1 MEKLSLHNIIPTELQ
16 IKELY
21 SQLQRRLYQISHK
34 SMPPFEMHE
43 RFVKNNPYRAWFI
56 IEIDNEFIGN
66 VYIQFDNSVGLN
78 CEDKITSGQ
87 IQKIL
92 DIIGSKFQPL
102 EAINSIRRDG
112 FFLNVSSANLSLQ
125 RKLNSLSLMEI
136 QRSYAIPKHMT
147 KSKGK
152 KFV

>member
-16 IKELY
+16 TKELY

-34 SMPPFEMHE
+34 SMPSFEMHE
-43 RFVKNNPYRAWFI
+43 RFVKGNPYRAWFI

-78 CEDKITSGQ
+78 CEDNITAEQ
-87 IQKIL
+87 IRKVL

-102 EAINSIRRDG
+102 EAINSIRRG
-112 FFLNVSSANLSLQ
+112 SFFLNVSSENLSLQ
-125 RKLNSLSLMEI
+125 RKLNSLSMMEI
-136 QRSYAIPKHMT
+136 QRSYAIPRNMT
-147 KSKGK
+147 KSRRK